1 MCVCVCVLGELGGGV
16 REVRVCCF
24 LLPEEEE
31 EEEEDYGGCSNH
43 KGCWILWVCKRSSS
57 SHLFQ
62 DFFLVQKEFLF
73 LPVRISRDS
82 SSIDELLLMMM
93 MLRAS
98 AAMFSM

>member
-1 MCVCVCVLGELGGGV
+1 
-16 REVRVCCF
+16 
-24 LLPEEEE
+24 
-31 EEEEDYGGCSNH
+31 
-43 KGCWILWVCKRSSS
+43 
-57 SHLFQ
+57 
-62 DFFLVQKEFLF
+62 LVQKEFLF